1 MTLRFRREVA
11 VDLRAARSWYEARR
25 EGLGDEFMLAVDRL
39 LDNRVVL
46 AVLHQAV
53 SPKRW
58 PGR

>member
-11 VDLRAARSWYEARR
+11 VDLRAARLWYEARR
-25 EGLGDEFMLAVDRL
+25 EGLGDEF
-39 LDNRVVL
+39 VL